1 MRKDQSVVKLYRKFK
16 RGEDFWQSSD
26 EEEEEEEQIK
36 NLEYHEEIN
45 KQN

>member
-1 MRKDQSVVKLYRKFK
+1 MRKDEGVVRLYRKFQ
-16 RGEDFWQSSD
+16 RGDLEESSD
-26 EEEEEEEQIK
+26 EEEEQIK